1 MKKKLFLATLFLNL
15 SVMPA
20 ASYLSGTFVPK
31 AVAAEAPGIQPYNN
45 TTGYK
50 YKVINGKLY
59 KRLWSYKHNKW
70 L

>member
-1 MKKKLFLATLFLNL
+1 
-15 SVMPA
+15 MPA